1 MLKQVKKRFFNIR
14 QEEWPKALALSLFF
28 FLVIGVFWV
37 IKPIKKGALLGFY
50 EGSPLGLFGLTF
62 GGAEVEQ
69 LAKVINMVVVYGV
82 VILFTLLV
90 RRFER
95 QQVVYIFCG
104 LISALLV
111 YYSYAIVQPG
121 GFNVVS
127 FYVFGDIFN
136 SIMVATFWAFT
147 NDVNRPEQSKRLYGI
162 IGLGGVIGGFI
173 GASFV
178 SAYVEEGAVGR
189 PGLLLGCI
197 VAMVLIA
204 GIVYFVNSR
213 YGGEQNTPEEKKK
226 GQPSVSAATEG
237 AKLVFSS
244 KYLLAILAII
254 GLYEIVSNIIEFQ
267 LSAAVETSAMEGVEI
282 DAFFGTYGQLIG
294 IVSILVQLFLTSYVM
309 MRFGVGAALLVLPIV
324 DLILS
329 AGFLVIPTLT
339 VAAALSISDN
349 ALNYSINQSSKESLY
364 TPTSRDAK
372 YKAKAFIDMFVQR
385 FAKVIAVG
393 LNLAFAAI
401 VSIQSVHWLSVVSI
415 LVLVGWIVVVRY
427 AGHRFKERAEED
439 VDQAAAV

>member
-28 FLVIGVFWV
+28 FLVIAVFWV
-37 IKPIKKGALLGFY
+37 IKPIKKGALIGFY
-50 EGSPLGLFGLTF
+50 EGSPLSLFGLTF

-136 SIMVATFWAFT
+136 SIMVAIFWAFT
-147 NDVNRPEQSKRLYGI
+147 NDVNRPDQSKRLYGI
-162 IGLGGVIGGFI
+162 IGLGGVVGGFI

-197 VAMVLIA
+197 AAMVLIA
-204 GIVYFVNSR
+204 GIAYFVNSR
-213 YGGEQNTPEEKKK
+213 YEREGDEPAAEEKKE
-226 GQPSVSAATEG
+226 QPSVNAAIEG
-237 AKLVFSS
+237 ARLVFSS

-267 LSAAVETSAMEGVEI
+267 LSAAVETSAMEGAEI

-309 MRFGVGAALLVLPIV
+309 MRFGVGAALLVLPVV

-329 AGFLVIPTLT
+329 VGFLAIPTLT
-339 VAAALSISDN
+339 IAAALSISDN

-385 FAKVIAVG
+385 FAKVIAVV
-393 LNLAFAAI
+393 LNLAFAAF

-415 LVLVGWIVVVRY
+415 LVLIGWIAVVRY
-427 AGHRFKERAEED
+427 AGHRFQERSES